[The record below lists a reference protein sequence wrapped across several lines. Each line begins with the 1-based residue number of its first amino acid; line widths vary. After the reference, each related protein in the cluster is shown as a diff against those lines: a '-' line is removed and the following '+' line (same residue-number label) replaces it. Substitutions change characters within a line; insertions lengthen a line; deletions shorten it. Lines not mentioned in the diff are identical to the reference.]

1 MKTNEELNKLKE
13 EVESINAKLSE
24 LTEEELKQVT
34 GGSNLDVRRP
44 MKTHELQIV
53 HRKGR
58 VIVLNKLVD
67 RNSSN

>member
-1 MKTNEELNKLKE
+1 MTDNNKHENKTEELIKKQE
-13 EVESINAKLSE
+13 ARQ